1 VVVHYTDASEFG
13 GAEQALLTL
22 CAGLDSGSWRQ
33 LLVHRPEA
41 PARLL
46 SEAAAL
52 GVEPRVSTRA
62 ERGRD
67 LAGLRRLAQLLRDER
82 TAVLHAHLPWP
93 LRCTRGLVAGML
105 ARTPA
110 IVATQ
115 QLYSTLALGP
125 RLRQRALSL
134 GVHRYIAVS
143 GAMAEEMARDRV
155 VPRRKLRV
163 IRNSLSTRS
172 MDCPPGPALR
182 AQLGGATGRPVVLSL
197 ARLNGRK
204 GLGTLLEA
212 AALVPEAAFAVAGEG
227 AERPALEARIRD
239 LGLEHRFRLL
249 GQRDDVPA
257 LLANSDVFVLSSTR
271 EGLPLSVLEAMAAG
285 RPVVASAI
293 GGTDEV
299 VTAGETGLLFPPGD
313 APALAQALR
322 RLFADPDLAN
332 RLSGAARVR
341 VRNEFAAEIMTRRV
355 EAIYEELLSPGR
367 PSEARPHRDR

>member
-1 VVVHYTDASEFG
+1 VVVHYTDACEFG

-46 SEAAAL
+46 SEATAL

-62 ERGRD
+62 ARGRD
-67 LAGLRRLAQLLRDER
+67 LPGLRRLAQLLRGER

-93 LRCTRGLVAGML
+93 LRCTRGLVAAML

-143 GAMAEEMARDRV
+143 GAMAEEMTRDRV

-163 IRNSLSTRS
+163 VRNSLPSRP
-172 MDCPPGPALR
+172 MDCLPDPALR
-182 AQLGGATGRPVVLSL
+182 AQLGGAVDRPVVLSL

-204 GLGTLLEA
+204 DLGTLLEA
-212 AALVPEAAFAVAGEG
+212 AALVPEAAFAIAGEG
-227 AERPALEARIRD
+227 EERLVLEARIRG
-239 LGLEHRFRLL
+239 LGLEQRVRLL

-257 LLANSDVFVLSSTR
+257 LLASSDVFVLPSVR
-271 EGLPLSVLEAMAAG
+271 EGLPLSILEAMAAG
-285 RPVVASAI
+285 RPVIASAI
-293 GGTDEV
+293 AGTDEV

-313 APALAQALR
+313 PAALAQALR
-322 RLFADPDLAN
+322 QLLADPGLAD
-332 RLSGAARVR
+332 RLSRAARPWVQK
-341 VRNEFAAEIMTRRV
+341 EFAAELMTRRI
-355 EAIYEELLSPGR
+355 EAIYEELLGHGGR
-367 PSEARPHRDR
+367 VRKSDVATT

>member
-1 VVVHYTDASEFG
+1 MVHYTDASEFG

-22 CAGLDSGSWRQ
+22 CAGLDAGSWRQ
-33 LLVHRPEA
+33 LLVYRPEA

-46 SEAAAL
+46 REAAAL
-52 GVEPRVSTRA
+52 GVEPRVATRA

-93 LRCTRGLVAGML
+93 LRCTRGLVAAML

-172 MDCPPGPALR
+172 MDCPPRPALR
-182 AQLGGATGRPVVLSL
+182 AQLGGAAGRPVVLSL

-227 AERPALEARIRD
+227 AERPALEARIRG

-257 LLANSDVFVLSSTR
+257 LLANSDVFVLPSMR

-293 GGTDEV
+293 GGTDEI

-332 RLSGAARVR
+332 RLSGAARVL